1 MRVRGGALFVRGAQ
15 EKLTGRLESRR
26 ERTLREFPEGG
37 ESIKPKVRL
46 GNRPAERRNRQAG
59 QSRLTGAPE
68 GSRARGEHKFHRR
81 LADAMA
87 PAGRFDYLAHR
98 TMTDHRTANADVIV
112 IGGGLVGSAIAYGL
126 TRHASRVI
134 LLDEGDQAFRAARG
148 NFGLVWV
155 QSKGDGAPHY
165 TRWSRMSAERWPG
178 LAAEL
183 LEATGVDTHHERN
196 GGFTLCLSE
205 AEFLD
210 RRAMME
216 RHHRDAGNDGF
227 EYEMVAGA
235 ELRRR
240 LPAVGHA
247 VYGASFTPYDGTAN
261 PLFTLHALQ
270 AAFAARGGVYRP
282 GRTVGRIA
290 YEGGTFRVGTGMEEL
305 GAPRIVIAAGNGT
318 PRLAEMVGLHI
329 PLHPERGQILVTE
342 RVAPFLDLPTQNL
355 RQTAEG
361 SLLMGDSREDVGF
374 DTATTAAAITDIAAR
389 AVASFP
395 ILRDIQVVRA
405 WGALRVLS
413 PDGLP
418 IYAESESC
426 PGAFVAACHS
436 GVTLAAV
443 HARELGGWIMGAD
456 KPAAIA
462 KLHPGRFD
470 VQAPRT

>member
-1 MRVRGGALFVRGAQ
+1 MV
-15 EKLTGRLESRR
+15 
-26 ERTLREFPEGG
+26 
-37 ESIKPKVRL
+37 
-46 GNRPAERRNRQAG
+46 N
-59 QSRLTGAPE
+59 
-68 GSRARGEHKFHRR
+68 
-81 LADAMA
+81 
-87 PAGRFDYLAHR
+87 
-98 TMTDHRTANADVIV
+98 HRTANADVIV

-126 TRHASRVI
+126 TRHASRVM
-134 LLDEGDQAFRAARG
+134 LLDEGDRAFRAARG

-165 TRWSRMSAERWPG
+165 TRWTRMSADRWPG

-183 LEATGVDTHHERN
+183 LEAVGADTHHERK

-216 RHHRDAGNDGF
+216 RHRRDAGNDGF
-227 EYEMVAGA
+227 EYEMVTGP

-240 LPAVGHA
+240 LPAIGPA

-261 PLFTLHALQ
+261 PLFTLRALQ
-270 AAFAARGGVYRP
+270 AGFTARGGVYRP
-282 GRTVGRIA
+282 GPPVGEITHA
-290 YEGGTFRVGTGMEEL
+290 GGTFRVRTDAADL
-305 GAPRIVIAAGNGT
+305 HAPRLVIAAGNGT
-318 PRLAEMVGLHI
+318 PRLAGMVGLQI

-342 RVAPFLDLPTQNL
+342 RVAPFLDLPTQNV

-361 SLLMGDSREDVGF
+361 SLLMGDSKEDVGF
-374 DTATTAAAITDIAAR
+374 DTGTTAATITDIAAR

-418 IYAESESC
+418 IYAESEAC

-436 GVTLAAV
+436 GVTLAAA

-456 KPAAIA
+456 RPEAIA
-462 KLHPGRFD
+462 KLHPKRFD